1 VSGLERLLILTGLSG
16 SGKSYAGGCFEDMG
30 YFCVDNLPIQLAP
43 IFTDLVEKTRGGIT
57 RAALVIDI
65 REGAFLKDFPEIAD
79 DLKRRVPSLR
89 VLFFEARDEVLMRRF
104 SETRRPHPLAGSMPL
119 AEAITREREILRTL
133 RERADLIVDTSERT
147 VHELRRFLFDR
158 FSPRADADTLRV
170 SVVSFGYKHGL
181 PQDSDLVFDVR
192 FLPNPNFVQDLR
204 EQDGRDAP
212 VSEFLGA
219 QPEYVAFLAR
229 LRDLLGFLLPLYVRE
244 GKSYLTIA
252 VGCTGGRHR
261 SVAVAER
268 IAEMVRERNL
278 SAELQH
284 RDLAKS

>member
-1 VSGLERLLILTGLSG
+1 L
-16 SGKSYAGGCFEDMG
+16 
-30 YFCVDNLPIQLAP
+30 QLAP
-43 IFTDLVEKTRGGIT
+43 IFTDLVQKTRGGIT
-57 RAALVIDI
+57 RAALGIDI
-65 REGAFLKDFPEIAD
+65 REGEFLKDFPEIAE
-79 DLKRRVPSLR
+79 DLKRRVPNLR
-89 VLFFEARDEVLMRRF
+89 ILFFEARDEVLMRRF
-104 SETRRPHPLAGSMPL
+104 SETRRPHPLAGALPL
-119 AEAITREREILRTL
+119 AEAISRERDILRAL
-133 RERADLIVDTSERT
+133 RDRADLIVDTSERN

-158 FSPRADADTLRV
+158 FSPRADSDSLRV

-212 VSEFLGA
+212 VVEFLNG
-219 QPEYVAFLAR
+219 QQEYVAFLAR

-244 GKSYLTIA
+244 GKSYLTIS

-268 IAEMVRERNL
+268 IAEMVRERDL
-278 SAELQH
+278 SAEVQH
-284 RDLAKS
+284 RDLGKS